1 MKKTKR
7 SLLLIFSVFLL
18 LSVVIVILFETDT
31 LLPGTLAADKQ
42 SEFILATILELLT
55 LGAIFMGLRLFKFK
69 TVHEDLTTR
78 KAPALM
84 RWGSVRLLLLELPML
99 CNTLLYYI
107 YMNTTFG
114 YMAIILALCLPF
126 VYPSEG
132 RCKAETEA

>member
-84 RWGSVRLLLLELPML
+84 KWGSVRLLLLELPML